1 MLKME
6 MLRNEVSGESEV
18 GIYDGK
24 EDILIFHPY
33 KSSTDFQI

>member
-1 MLKME
+1 ME

-24 EDILIFHPY
+24 EDILIFWP
-33 KSSTDFQI
+33 I

>member
-1 MLKME
+1 MANAKKME

-24 EDILIFHPY
+24 EDILIF
-33 KSSTDFQI
+33 